1 MTRLARLPWSKHRRS
16 SGAEKNW
23 ETSERQEPIQEACR
37 RLHLRCERNATGMGR
52 GLTNKNVIKLH
63 SEGTWDLE
71 VYDPDHGFSA
81 MVECKMPGQGLSEA
95 QVAWGLVYR
104 ACGKELIVA
113 TSVQEFLNELAYV
126 RERRRR
132 ERVVV
137 VDRLDDNKNVAVEV
151 CDVSG
156 T

>member
-16 SGAEKNW
+16 SGVEKNW
-23 ETSERQEPIQEACR
+23 ETSEIMEPIQETCR

-113 TSVQEFLNELAYV
+113 TSAQEFLNELAYV

-132 ERVVV
+132 ERMGA
-137 VDRLDDNKNVAVEV
+137 VDTADSNKKPTGEVDDDRGA
-151 CDVSG
+151 
-156 T
+156 